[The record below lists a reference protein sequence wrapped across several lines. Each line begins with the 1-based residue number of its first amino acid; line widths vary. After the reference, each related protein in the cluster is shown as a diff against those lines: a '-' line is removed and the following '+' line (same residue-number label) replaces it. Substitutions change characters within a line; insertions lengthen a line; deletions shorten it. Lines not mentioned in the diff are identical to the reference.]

1 MWSDKFQN
9 EGCKKKSRAVTECT
23 EKMIRNDTIYKN
35 SKAKD
40 IKRNRRILMESDTI
54 CTNSRTEN
62 IKKSR
67 AITETKYIKIGKKRF
82 IKIRGQRI
90 QNRIVQNTLIEND
103 IQIPR

>member
-1 MWSDKFQN
+1 MQ
-9 EGCKKKSRAVTECT
+9 KKSRAVTECT

-67 AITETKYIKIGKKRF
+67 TITETKYIKIGKKRF